1 MKDPIPDWRFRL
13 KQTLRFA
20 ILLTFACATVVA
32 LSNFALAQKVDL
44 AFGGGTLLA
53 PGISS
58 TSGDHSPVSLSGGTY
73 LGFSGDVI
81 LFHNLGFGT
90 TINWRASQAP
100 NYGDLG
106 FNFRPLFYEFN
117 AVYSPK
123 IVKHAYLE
131 VVGGIGALNTHFYT
145 GTNCGTYSCTNY
157 QGIHHFM
164 GDFGGGLKLYTKHNI
179 FIRPEARVYL
189 VNNNLEFS
197 SAHAVRVGASIGYT
211 FK

>member
-1 MKDPIPDWRFRL
+1 MKDLIPDWRFCL

-20 ILLTFACATVVA
+20 ILLTFACASVVA
-32 LSNFALAQKVDL
+32 LSNFAQAQKVDL
-44 AFGGGTLLA
+44 AFGGGMLTA
-53 PGISS
+53 PAANS
-58 TSGDHSPVSLSGGTY
+58 TTPSLSGGTY

-81 LFHNLGFGT
+81 LRHNLGFGSD
-90 TINWRASQAP
+90 INWRASQAP
-100 NYGDLG
+100 NYFGQG

-131 VVGGIGALNTHFYT
+131 VVGGIGALDTHFYT
-145 GTNCGTYSCTNY
+145 GTTCGYYSCTNY

-164 GDFGGGLKLYTKHNI
+164 GDFGAGLKLYPKHNF

-189 VNNNLEFS
+189 VHNNLEFS
-197 SAHAVRVGASIGYT
+197 SAHAVRVGTSIGYT